1 MPGNI
6 FGSLMHHPDC
16 ECCLHLHNSQRYPG
30 TSFLGGQL
38 HPGEER
44 CSVMGV
50 AVGENLLYKERWM
63 ANAVLL
69 PHSVLSWIT

>member
-1 MPGNI
+1 MPY
-6 FGSLMHHPDC
+6 PDC
-16 ECCLHLHNSQRYPG
+16 ECCLHLRNSQRYPG
-30 TSFLGGQL
+30 TPFLGGQL

-69 PHSVLSWIT
+69 PNSVLSWIT